1 MSPTV
6 NLPSPSSFDNFE
18 REQDLEALTISE
30 GSSSPLYEEA
40 FFTSENACGMSEAH
54 LLEDLQ
60 MAFSIQ
66 FATGTNYLLAL
77 EMSPTLVG
85 LVWLLPPTCGTLLQP
100 CFGFW
105 SDHCRSR
112 WGKRKP
118 FIIGGGIC
126 LSIFLLGFAWTI
138 EVSHALAELV
148 GSTAVA
154 QLVQHRSINVSAQA
168 IQVGSRALIVDHC
181 PSHLQP
187 QVNAWVSRICN
198 TASIF
203 LYLASSS
210 DLPHLVPFLGDT
222 RLKALALLGSFT
234 LLITSSITC
243 LGISNTDS
251 TIDETKRERLDH
263 YRVFK
268 KFRTVATK
276 LPTQINRIHLVQ
288 FFSWFAWYPFMVY
301 ISNYVGTSSLE
312 FEGARNTYDAVTK
325 TSNQTET
332 SGMNGA
338 LSLLN
343 LSRRTP
349 YLYHPSTYPEIVYSV
364 GLFGLLLSRSL
375 KLMLFIAGLMGFS
388 IAVVQWIPFTLI
400 NIAIIDMDG
409 GSKPESGDSAG
420 RAGTVLGIHNAFIAA
435 PQILSSLACTV
446 VFNFVKGE
454 GQ

>member
-1 MSPTV
+1 
-6 NLPSPSSFDNFE
+6 
-18 REQDLEALTISE
+18 
-30 GSSSPLYEEA
+30 
-40 FFTSENACGMSEAH
+40 
-54 LLEDLQ
+54 
-60 MAFSIQ
+60 
-66 FATGTNYLLAL
+66 
-77 EMSPTLVG
+77 MSPTLVG

-148 GSTAVA
+148 GSTACSASQSVCTMA
-154 QLVQHRSINVSAQA
+154 KLFASFSVLGINVSAQA

-203 LYLASSS
+203 LYLASSL

-251 TIDETKRERLDH
+251 TFDETKRERLDH

-301 ISNYVGTSSLE
+301 IS
-312 FEGARNTYDAVTK
+312 K
-325 TSNQTET
+325 
-332 SGMNGA
+332 
-338 LSLLN
+338 
-343 LSRRTP
+343 
-349 YLYHPSTYPEIVYSV
+349 
-364 GLFGLLLSRSL
+364 
-375 KLMLFIAGLMGFS
+375 
-388 IAVVQWIPFTLI
+388 
-400 NIAIIDMDG
+400 
-409 GSKPESGDSAG
+409 
-420 RAGTVLGIHNAFIAA
+420 
-435 PQILSSLACTV
+435 
-446 VFNFVKGE
+446 
-454 GQ
+454 